1 MLKIK
6 SIRPTWTR
14 IITTANRYDSDQKTG
29 SLVDANKLEGRYKE
43 YQTVVKVG
51 SSVKEVKEG
60 DVIVIDPS
68 RYVRRKY
75 DENSLRD
82 EFGKNPT
89 ISIEI
94 PTVVMGEEDYFMID
108 QADIAYVIEDFE
120 EIPDPKITVKS
131 NLILPKE
138 KKIITN

>member
-1 MLKIK
+1 MLKINK
-6 SIRPTWTR
+6 IRPTWTK
-14 IITTANRYDSDQKTG
+14 IITTAERYDSDQKTG
-29 SLVDANKLEGRYKE
+29 SLVDAKKLEGRYKE
-43 YQTVVKVG
+43 YQTVVRVG

-60 DVIVIDPS
+60 EVVVIDPS

-82 EFGKNPT
+82 EFGKNPQ

-94 PTVVMGEEDYFMID
+94 PTIVMGEEDYFMID

-120 EIPDPKITVKS
+120 EISEPEITVKS